1 MRISDWSS
9 VVCSSDLKGL
19 RLLRF
24 GGLARDGRGC
34 GSLVLVV
41 GADDGVSGDFL
52 FDLDGHDAVP
62 GVLAC
67 VWGGGGCRGWPG
79 AGPHPNP
86 SPASQERG
94 FGALLLPGNLAG
106 GLLGAGLFRR
116 GLPGCLARGSLL
128 RCLARCGLLRGLPCR
143 CLLGGLAWRGL
154 FRRGLLH
161 GLARSGL
168 LRGFLLRGLLGG
180 ALLLQRGG
188 FGLRSEEHTSELQS
202 LMRISYAV
210 FCLKKKNQTRKTNNN
225 TNH

>member
-62 GVLAC
+62 GMLAC
-67 VWGGGGCRGWPG
+67 VWGVVRCRGGPG

-94 FGALLLPGNLAG
+94 F
-106 GLLGAGLFRR
+106 
-116 GLPGCLARGSLL
+116 
-128 RCLARCGLLRGLPCR
+128 
-143 CLLGGLAWRGL
+143 
-154 FRRGLLH
+154 
-161 GLARSGL
+161 
-168 LRGFLLRGLLGG
+168 
-180 ALLLQRGG
+180 
-188 FGLRSEEHTSELQS
+188 RSEEHTSELQS
-202 LMRISYAV
+202 LMRISYAA
-210 FCLKKKNQTRKTNNN
+210 FCLKNN
-225 TNH
+225 T